1 MRRHPIG
8 RSVNR
13 LAALWTDIRSTHVP
27 TVLIALAIGAVGGFL
42 AQYLGLPLPFLIGAL
57 ATGTVAT
64 LLGFQP
70 FDRPL
75 GLPNWLRNCF
85 VPIIGVA
92 IGAAVTPDLLEN
104 LVRWG
109 PSLIAVA
116 LFTPVA
122 HVVAYICARRIGKI
136 DKATA
141 LFGTAPGGLIEAVVM
156 GEEAGGNLATLTALQ
171 FLRLIL
177 CIVLI
182 PLGFW
187 LITGAQVGSA
197 GGAVIGG
204 DTTLRQT
211 DWLVL
216 GICAILGMIF
226 GKGLKLPAGIITG
239 PILFSGAAHLIG
251 WVEGAPPGW
260 LIAVTQLVIGTS
272 LGGRFAGQ
280 SVETLLGAL
289 KSTVVSV
296 LAIFVLAGLLAWPLA
311 PLVGESWQAV
321 FLAFAPGG
329 VAEMVLIALSLEIS
343 VIYVT
348 VHHIL
353 RILMAVGVASAVAK
367 RVL

>member
-1 MRRHPIG
+1 MG
-8 RSVNR
+8 RLTAIWS
-13 LAALWTDIRSTHVP
+13 DIRSTHIP
-27 TVLIALAIGAVGGFL
+27 AVLVALALGTAGGFL
-42 AQYLGLPLPFLIGAL
+42 ALMLGVPLPFMIGAL
-57 ATGTVAT
+57 AANTLAT
-64 LLGFQP
+64 LSGFRP
-70 FDRPL
+70 FGRPL

-104 LVRWG
+104 LLRWG
-109 PSLIAVA
+109 PSLIAVI
-116 LFTPVA
+116 LFTPIA
-122 HVVAYICARRIGKI
+122 HFIAYTSARRIGKI

-187 LITGAQVGSA
+187 VITGTQVGSA
-197 GGAVIGG
+197 GGAVIGA
-204 DTTLRQT
+204 DIPLMPQ
-211 DWLVL
+211 DW
-216 GICAILGMIF
+216 IILGLCAAAGMAL
-226 GKGLKLPAGIITG
+226 GKALRLPAWIITG
-239 PILFSGAAHLIG
+239 PILLSGAAHLLG

-260 LIAVTQLVIGTS
+260 LIAVTQLFIGTS

-280 SVETLLGAL
+280 SVATLLGAL

-296 LAIFVLAGLLAWPLA
+296 LAIFALAGLLSWPLA
-311 PLVGESWQAV
+311 PLVGESWHAV

-348 VHHIL
+348 IHHIL
-353 RILMAVGVASAVAK
+353 RILMAVGLASYLAK
-367 RVL
+367 RML